1 MKREEQK
8 IENTWSIDEIY
19 INDNQINEIKNE
31 IIKKVDEIAR
41 LKGQITKNIDTLHSI
56 FEMDDYIVMKALIF
70 PYINVLWLGVVVMVI
85 GFFLSFY
92 NRKTKK
98 EVK

>member
-1 MKREEQK
+1 
-8 IENTWSIDEIY
+8 
-19 INDNQINEIKNE
+19 
-31 IIKKVDEIAR
+31 
-41 LKGQITKNIDTLHSI
+41 
-56 FEMDDYIVMKALIF
+56 MKALIF